1 MSYLLLALLLVAV
14 VGLTLRSTVSVPF
27 GLLLLALVVTS
38 CGTPRATTDSETA
51 GRAINNARGSNSV
64 EVDAASTGTD
74 LSSYLRKVAGVTVRG
89 SGPDATV
96 RIRGDV
102 NFNADSTPLFVV
114 NGTILGNNFASVY
127 NTIDINEIAR
137 VTVLKNVSDT
147 NRYGMQGANGVIE
160 IRLKK

>member
-1 MSYLLLALLLVAV
+1 MRSTLALLILLVLGTA
-14 VGLTLRSTVSVPF
+14 
-27 GLLLLALVVTS
+27 A
-38 CGTPRATTDSETA
+38 CGTSRRGSSDAETA
-51 GRAINNARGSNSV
+51 HRAIHNARGSNSV
-64 EVDAASTGTD
+64 EVDAGSTGND
-74 LSSYLRKVAGVTVRG
+74 LTSYLRQVAGVIVRG
-89 SGPDATV
+89 SGADATV

-102 NFNADSTPLFVV
+102 NFNADATPLFVV